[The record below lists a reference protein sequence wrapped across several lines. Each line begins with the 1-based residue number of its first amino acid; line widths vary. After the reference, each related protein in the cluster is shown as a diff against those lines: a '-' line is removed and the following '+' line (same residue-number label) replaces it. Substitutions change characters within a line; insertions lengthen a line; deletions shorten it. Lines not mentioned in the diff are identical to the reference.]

1 MSKWKLLR
9 LFNPLCYAANVTS
22 IEDLESQLN
31 TNFGDLTRLVPSVI
45 NELETVKKMIKD
57 SKVMNCDDL
66 PRLLVSCKCRGAWRK
81 ALSDF

>member
-9 LFNPLCYAANVTS
+9 LFKPLCYAANVTS

-31 TNFGDLTRLVPSVI
+31 MNFGDLTRLVPSLI
-45 NELETVKKMIKD
+45 NDCETVKKMIED

-66 PRLLVSCKCRGAWRK
+66 PRLLVSCK
-81 ALSDF
+81 

>member
-31 TNFGDLTRLVPSVI
+31 TNYGDLTRLVPSVI

-66 PRLLVSCKCRGAWRK
+66 PRLLVSCK
-81 ALSDF
+81 

>member
-31 TNFGDLTRLVPSVI
+31 TNFGDLTRLVPSII

-66 PRLLVSCKCRGAWRK
+66 PRLLVSCK
-81 ALSDF
+81 

>member
-1 MSKWKLLR
+1 MNGYDKLYLLMSKWKLLR

-66 PRLLVSCKCRGAWRK
+66 PRLLVSYK
-81 ALSDF
+81 

>member
-66 PRLLVSCKCRGAWRK
+66 PRLLVSCK
-81 ALSDF
+81 